1 MNSLS
6 AIQGEKGFMQIN
18 INRLLQD
25 IEKYAQYGQT
35 NGGGIT
41 RPSFSEADHA
51 VRSMFIRELKELGLD
66 ITIDGAANIWA
77 RRKGNGK
84 KQGSIVIGSHL
95 DTVPNGGKYDGA
107 LGVLMAKEIMTTI
120 IENNIH
126 LNYDLEIV
134 SFTAEESNDFQLS
147 TFGSRAF
154 AGKLQANQLSKVR
167 NSAGALLSDELE
179 KAGGGLEQF
188 PAMADMKAEK
198 KAFLEL
204 HIEQGKRLE
213 NENVSIAVID
223 RVVGTYRSKVSVFGQ
238 ANHSGTTMMNSR
250 KDALT
255 ASAEMILTV
264 EKNCC
269 NHQGVVGTVG
279 QLSVFPNSPNIIPGQ
294 ADFTLE
300 IRGES
305 DEQINKAIKRI
316 EETWNIIADKRNVS
330 IKQEPFLNQQP
341 ILLDEELVTIV
352 KQAAKQLEEPCL
364 VLPSMAVHDAAHM
377 SAVAKSVMVF
387 VKSIEGKSHCP
398 EEYSRQEDIEKAGN
412 LLLHTI
418 VKVDQQLT

>member
-1 MNSLS
+1 MNSIS
-6 AIQGEKGFMQIN
+6 AVQGEKEVMQIN
-18 INRLLQD
+18 RNRLLQD
-25 IEKYAQYGQT
+25 IEKYGQHGQI

-41 RPSFSEADHA
+41 RPSFSEADHG
-51 VRSMFIRELKELGLD
+51 VRSIFIRELKELGLD

-84 KQGSIVIGSHL
+84 KKGSIVIGSHL

-107 LGVLMAKEIMTTI
+107 LGVLMAKEIMTTL
-120 IENNIH
+120 IEKDIH
-126 LNYDLEIV
+126 LNHDLEVV

-154 AGKLQANQLSKVR
+154 AGKLQANQLREVR

-179 KAGGGLEQF
+179 KVGGSLKQF
-188 PAMADMKAEK
+188 SAMSDMKPEK

-238 ANHSGTTMMNSR
+238 ANHSGTTMMNAR

-255 ASAEMILTV
+255 ASSEMILAV
-264 EKNCC
+264 EQYCC
-269 NHQGVVGTVG
+269 NHQGIVGTVG
-279 QLSVFPNSPNIIPGQ
+279 QLNVFPNAPNIIPGQ
-294 ADFTLE
+294 IDFTLE

-305 DEQINKAIKRI
+305 DEGINEAIKRI
-316 EETWNIIADKRNVS
+316 EETWNIIAEKRKVS

-341 ILLDEELVTIV
+341 ILLDEELVAVV
-352 KQAAKQLEEPCL
+352 KRTAKQLKEPCL
-364 VLPSMAVHDAAHM
+364 LLPSMAVHDAAHM
-377 SAVAKSVMVF
+377 SAITKSVMLF

-398 EEYSRQEDIEKAGN
+398 EEFSKPEDIEKAGN
-412 LLLHTI
+412 LLLHAI
-418 VKVDQQLT
+418 INIDQQLT